1 MALIRCD
8 FWSEALEMSTSMT
21 VILPDGDAT
30 DPPPVLYLLHG
41 LTDDHTAW
49 TRFSSVERYAEDLG
63 LAVVMPSV
71 DRSFYANEAY
81 GMRFWDLLSA
91 ELPERVGRFFRVSA
105 RREDT
110 FVAGLSMGGYG
121 AVKWALR
128 EPERFAAAATLS
140 GALDLAYI
148 QEHDRRPHIRA
159 LVARV
164 FADRIVAGGDE
175 DLMHLIRVD
184 AAAADAAL
192 RQRRPSGGAEPPV
205 RGGVHDRRC
214 RGGRRVRAGRPHL
227 GVLGPAASGCA
238 GLAAQEMTVSC
249 RRGSARPGNAPARHR
264 VPRRWAAGCPSRR
277 AGCPGDR
284 AGTRRTAPPAT

>member
-1 MALIRCD
+1 MALVRCD

-21 VILPDGDAT
+21 VILPGGDGV
-30 DPPPVLYLLHG
+30 DPPPVVYLLHG

-49 TRFSSVERYAEDLG
+49 TRFSSVERYAEEAG
-63 LAVVMPSV
+63 VAVVMPSV

-81 GMRFWDLLSA
+81 GMRFWDFLSA
-91 ELPERVGRFFRVSA
+91 ELPERVGQFFRVSA
-105 RREDT
+105 HREDT

-121 AVKWALR
+121 AIKWALR

-175 DLMHLIRVD
+175 DLMHLIRVADPSSLPRLMLRCGNDDHLVAQNRRFVAACATAGAEVD
-184 AAAADAAL
+184 AGFE
-192 RQRRPSGGAEPPV
+192 SGG
-205 RGGVHDRRC
+205 HTWDFWDRQL
-214 RGGRRVRAGRPHL
+214 P
-227 GVLGPAASGCA
+227 GVLAW
-238 GLAAQEMTVSC
+238 LLK
-249 RRGSARPGNAPARHR
+249 R
-264 VPRRWAAGCPSRR
+264 
-277 AGCPGDR
+277 
-284 AGTRRTAPPAT
+284 

>member
-8 FWSEALEMSTSMT
+8 FWSEALEMSRSMT
-21 VILPDGDAT
+21 VILPGEEAV
-30 DPPPVLYLLHG
+30 DPPPVVYLLHG

-49 TRFSSVERYAEDLG
+49 TRFSSVERYAEELG
-63 LAVVMPSV
+63 VAVVMPSV

-81 GMRFWDLLSA
+81 GMRFWDFLSA
-91 ELPERVGRFFRVSA
+91 ELPERVGQFFRVSA
-105 RREDT
+105 QREDT

-128 EPERFAAAATLS
+128 EPERFAAVATLS

-175 DLMHLIRVD
+175 DLMHLIRVAVPSSLPRLMLRCGNDDHLVAQNRRFVAACTTAGVEVD
-184 AAAADAAL
+184 AAFEPGDHTWEFWD
-192 RQRRPSGGAEPPV
+192 RQLP
-205 RGGVHDRRC
+205 
-214 RGGRRVRAGRPHL
+214 
-227 GVLGPAASGCA
+227 GVLAW
-238 GLAAQEMTVSC
+238 LLK
-249 RRGSARPGNAPARHR
+249 R
-264 VPRRWAAGCPSRR
+264 
-277 AGCPGDR
+277 
-284 AGTRRTAPPAT
+284 

>member
-8 FWSEALEMSTSMT
+8 FWSEALEMGTSMT
-21 VILPDGDAT
+21 VIHPGGDGVDA
-30 DPPPVLYLLHG
+30 PPVVYLLHG

-49 TRFSSVERYAEDLG
+49 SRFSSVERYAEELG

-81 GMRFWDLLSA
+81 GMRFWDFLSA
-91 ELPERVGRFFRVSA
+91 ELPERVGQFFRVSA
-105 RREDT
+105 HREDT

-121 AVKWALR
+121 AMKWALR
-128 EPERFAAAATLS
+128 EPERFAAVATLS

-175 DLMHLIRVD
+175 DLMHLIRVADPSSLPRLMLRCGNDDHLLAQNRRFVAACTTAGVEVD
-184 AAAADAAL
+184 AAFEPGDHTWEFWD
-192 RQRRPSGGAEPPV
+192 RQLP
-205 RGGVHDRRC
+205 
-214 RGGRRVRAGRPHL
+214 
-227 GVLGPAASGCA
+227 GVLAW
-238 GLAAQEMTVSC
+238 LLK
-249 RRGSARPGNAPARHR
+249 R
-264 VPRRWAAGCPSRR
+264 
-277 AGCPGDR
+277 
-284 AGTRRTAPPAT
+284 